1 MPMELLTAPSSS
13 SSLVT
18 IKMRISIVSFA
29 IAPLVAY
36 VLWELHAR
44 RARKVST
51 VQNKSSNP
59 AACREILACN
69 GYGCSGK
76 NTIPAVESRAG
87 PNQRLVK
94 AFNIHNAFT
103 TTDDQYRKSFTSEA
117 ASKMSALKEEDWKRI
132 ADHAE
137 TLVQHGLG
145 GKQCCLDSFV
155 RSLSLKITLHT
166 LFQLD
171 PLSMNDKS
179 IEEITSS
186 INDLWVESKKSVEP
200 SAPMKDKLGRAL
212 ARFFPNTEFS
222 GQENPLNFILP
233 AYETLWRVVLSC
245 FIEIA
250 FREGAL
256 PDWQLELVRFL
267 EKPTKDKLKIA
278 SDDTS
283 ISVESIVNE
292 ALRLYPS
299 TKSVYRDFRTET
311 KKTTD
316 VVIADIEKCHRIPS
330 IWGVNADKFDPS
342 RWKNL
347 EAQTT
352 EAKEAKEAFMPF
364 GYGKFICPAKPV
376 YGPMIIAVLVAALA
390 KHITAEQWTLELY
403 RAGSKAGH
411 ELRGSEALIA
421 DRKSYERIMIRNKE
435 TA

>member
-1 MPMELLTAPSSS
+1 MPVDLPTAPLSSS
-13 SSLVT
+13 NL
-18 IKMRISIVSFA
+18 KMRTFIVSFV

-36 VLWELHAR
+36 VLWKLHAR
-44 RARKVST
+44 RARKIST
-51 VQNKSSNP
+51 VQNKFSNP
-59 AACREILACN
+59 VACREILACN
-69 GYGCSGK
+69 GYGSSGI
-76 NTIPAVESRAG
+76 NTISAVESRAG

-103 TTDDQYRKSFTSEA
+103 TTDDQYRKSFTNKV
-117 ASKMSALKEEDWKRI
+117 ASKMSALNEGDWKRI

-137 TLVQHGLG
+137 NLVQRDLE

-155 RSLSLKITLHT
+155 RSMSLKITLHA
-166 LFQLD
+166 LFRLH
-171 PLSMNDKS
+171 PMSMEDET

-200 SAPMKDKLGRAL
+200 SAPMKNKLRRAL
-212 ARFFPNTEFS
+212 ARFFPNEQFS

-245 FIEIA
+245 FIEIV
-250 FREGAL
+250 FRKGAL
-256 PDWQLELVRFL
+256 PDWQLELVRLL
-267 EKPTKDKLKIA
+267 EKPTKDKLKSA
-278 SDDTS
+278 SDETS
-283 ISVESIVNE
+283 MSVESIVNE

-299 TKSVYRDFRTET
+299 TKSVYREFRMDT

-316 VVIADIEKCHRIPS
+316 VVVADIEKCHRIPS

-347 EAQTT
+347 EAQTK

-390 KHITAEQWTLELY
+390 KHITAAQWTLELY

>member
-1 MPMELLTAPSSS
+1 MPIELLTASP
-13 SSLVT
+13 T
-18 IKMRISIVSFA
+18 AKMRTTIISFA
-29 IAPLVAY
+29 IGSLVAY
-36 VLWELHAR
+36 IFWKLHAR
-44 RARKVST
+44 RGRTIPT
-51 VQNKSSNP
+51 VQNKFSNP
-59 AACREILACN
+59 KACREILACS
-69 GYGCSGK
+69 GYASGER
-76 NTIPAVESRAG
+76 NTVPAVESRAG

-94 AFNIHNAFT
+94 AFNIDNAFT
-103 TTDDQYRKSFTSEA
+103 TKDDQYRKSFTSKA
-117 ASKMSALKEEDWKRI
+117 ASKMSALTEEDWKRI

-137 TLVQHGLG
+137 AFVLRGLG

-171 PLSMNDKS
+171 PMMMEDET
-179 IEEITSS
+179 IEEITTS

-200 SAPMKDKLGRAL
+200 SAPMKNKLKRAL
-212 ARFFPNTEFS
+212 AQFFPDGEFS

-245 FIEIA
+245 FIEVV

-256 PDWQLELVRFL
+256 PNWQLELVRFL
-267 EKPTKDKLKIA
+267 EKPTKDKLKST

-283 ISVESIVNE
+283 ISVEFIVNE

-299 TKSVYRDFRTET
+299 TKSVYRDFRMGT

-316 VVIADIEKCHRIPS
+316 VIIADIEKCHRIPS
-330 IWGVNADKFDPS
+330 IWGANADKFDPS

-347 EAQTT
+347 EAQTK
-352 EAKEAKEAFMPF
+352 ESKEAKEAFMPF

-390 KHITAEQWTLELY
+390 KNITAEQWTLELY
-403 RAGSKAGH
+403 RAGSKAWQ
-411 ELRGSEALIA
+411 ELMGSEALIA
-421 DRKSYERIMIRNKE
+421 DRKSYERIMIRNK
-435 TA
+435 TG

>member
-1 MPMELLTAPSSS
+1 
-13 SSLVT
+13 
-18 IKMRISIVSFA
+18 MRTFIVSFA
-29 IAPLVAY
+29 IAPLIAY
-36 VLWELHAR
+36 VLWKLHAR
-44 RARKVST
+44 RARNILT
-51 VQNKSSNP
+51 VQSKFSDSK
-59 AACREILACN
+59 ACREILACN
-69 GYGCSGK
+69 GYASGER

-94 AFNIHNAFT
+94 AFDIHNAFT
-103 TTDDQYRKSFTSEA
+103 TKDDQYRKSFTSKA
-117 ASKMSALKEEDWKRI
+117 ALKMSALNEEDWKRI

-137 TLVQHGLG
+137 ILVLQGLG
-145 GKQCCLDSFV
+145 RKECCLDSFV
-155 RSLSLKITLHT
+155 RSISLKITLHT
-166 LFQLD
+166 LFKLD
-171 PLSMNDKS
+171 PMEMEDES

-200 SAPMKDKLGRAL
+200 SAPMKNKLRRAL
-212 ARFFPNTEFS
+212 AQFLPNGEFS

-245 FIEIA
+245 FIEVA
-250 FREGAL
+250 FREGA
-256 PDWQLELVRFL
+256 PPNWQLELVRFL
-267 EKPTKDKLKIA
+267 EKPNKDKLKSA

-283 ISVESIVNE
+283 ISVGSIVNE

-299 TKSVYRDFRTET
+299 TKRVYREFCMGT

-316 VVIADIEKCHRIPS
+316 LVIADIEKCHRIPS

-347 EAQTT
+347 EAQTK
-352 EAKEAKEAFMPF
+352 ESKEAKEAFMPF
-364 GYGKFICPAKPV
+364 GYGQFVCPAKPV
-376 YGPMIIAVLVAALA
+376 YGPMIIAVLVATLA
-390 KHITAEQWTLELY
+390 KHITDEQWTLELY

-411 ELRGSEALIA
+411 GLRDSEALIA